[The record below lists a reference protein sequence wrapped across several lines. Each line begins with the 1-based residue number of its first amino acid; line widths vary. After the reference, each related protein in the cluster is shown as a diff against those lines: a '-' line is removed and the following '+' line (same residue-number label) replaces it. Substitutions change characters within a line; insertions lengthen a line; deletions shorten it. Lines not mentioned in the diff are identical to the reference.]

1 MINPREA
8 ECSISIEGRRGN
20 GHSFWRAM
28 ALIAKAWSGNAA
40 RYIPARLQSYL
51 IALAAIFSLNFIL
64 PRLMPGDPLHAI
76 YGDVALVAMTDE
88 MQAHLI
94 RQLSL
99 DKSWWDQM
107 QAYLLG
113 LFHGDLGF
121 SYYYRD
127 QVSQVILAA
136 MPWTVL
142 LAGLALVIATLIG
155 IILGIES
162 GYNRGSPF
170 DRGMVASLMFLSGF
184 PDFFVGVLLLLIFA
198 VSLDVL
204 PLSGATSAYAGYQGL
219 SYVADVL
226 RHLAL
231 PLAAMVLVQ
240 LGDVFLLTRNTVVT
254 LLGES
259 FILTARAKG
268 CPERLIKYAHAGR
281 NSLLPVTTATGM
293 RIPHL
298 ITRVLFIEIVFSYP
312 GIGSLLNTAI
322 STRDY
327 PLIQGVLLVVTLTV
341 LSVNFLVDL
350 LYMRLDPR
358 VRYAH

>member
-1 MINPREA
+1 MNMSED
-8 ECSISIEGRRGN
+8 CSISIESGSP
-20 GHSFWRAM
+20 HYW
-28 ALIAKAWSGNAA
+28 KGNAT
-40 RYIPARLQSYL
+40 RFIKERLLNYL
-51 IALAAIFSLNFIL
+51 IALGAIFSLNFIL
-64 PRLMPGDPLHAI
+64 PRLMPSDPLHAI

-107 QAYLLG
+107 LAYLLG
-113 LFHGDLGF
+113 LLQGDLGF

-127 QVSQVILAA
+127 QVSLVILGAL
-136 MPWTVL
+136 PWTL
-142 LAGLALVIATLIG
+142 LLVGLALIIATAIG

-162 GYNRGSPF
+162 GYNRGSSL
-170 DRGMVASLMFLSGF
+170 DRGLVTSLMFLSGF
-184 PDFFVGVLLLLIFA
+184 PDFFIGVLLLLIFA

-204 PLSGATSAYAGYQGL
+204 PLSGATSPYAGYEGL
-219 SYVADVL
+219 SYILDVL
-226 RHLAL
+226 AHLAL
-231 PLAAMVLVQ
+231 PLASMVLVQ
-240 LGDVFLLTRNTVVT
+240 LGSIFLLTRNTVVT

-268 CPERLIKYAHAGR
+268 CPESLIKYAHAGR

-293 RIPHL
+293 VIPHM

-322 STRDY
+322 SARDY
-327 PLIQGVLLVVTLTV
+327 PLIQGILLVVTLTV
-341 LSVNFLVDL
+341 LTVNFLVDL
-350 LYMRLDPR
+350 LYMKLDPR